1 MKMIS
6 TIKLINRVI
15 LKSPTSRIVKENIT
29 KSLSNTKTPMMPM
42 MTEALTKKNK
52 TNNKKSN
59 TITEEIQALNIKT
72 IPKNLIEIEGM

>member
-1 MKMIS
+1 MIS